1 MPSVKE
7 LQRQAMRKQP
17 PENKI
22 EKLAVLFSLLLVC
35 DNYILT
41 KTDGSLRI
49 VVYKNIFNKEINA
62 ANEFEVAKQLG
73 DWLMSLP
80 KGVWDEGG

>member
-7 LQRQAMRKQP
+7 LQRMAMKKQS

-22 EKLAVLFSLLLVC
+22 EYLAALFTLLIVC

-41 KTDGSLRI
+41 KKDNGLKL
-49 VVYKNIFNKEINA
+49 VVYKNILSQEFNVP
-62 ANEFEVAKQLG
+62 NEFDLTQPLG
-73 DWLMSLP
+73 DWLVSLP
-80 KGVWDEGG
+80 KGIWEEK